1 MEPNAE
7 RAFLETARS
16 RLIVHLP
23 GQVRTCL
30 DVLNDQQ
37 IWWRANE
44 SSNAIGNLVL
54 HCIGSTRYYIGHI
67 VGGRDF
73 ERDRDGEF
81 AERRE
86 LARAELQARL
96 DLAMREADE
105 VLAAFDPG
113 RLLEGAGRAPQPSTF
128 LQVIGMQLVHYATHA
143 GQVVFATKLLKA
155 DALDD
160 VWKRT
165 PGG

>member
-7 RAFLETARS
+7 SAFLETARS
-16 RLIVHLP
+16 RLTVHLP

-67 VGGRDF
+67 VGERDF
-73 ERDRDGEF
+73 VRDRDGEF

-86 LARAELQARL
+86 IVRAELQARL
-96 DLAMREADE
+96 DLAVQEADE

-113 RLLEGAGRAPQPSTF
+113 RLLERADRAPKPSTF
-128 LQVIGMQLVHYATHA
+128 LQVIGMQLVHCATHA
-143 GQVVFATKLLKA
+143 GQIVFATKLLKA
-155 DALDD
+155 DVLDD

>member
-1 MEPNAE
+1 MEPTAE

-16 RLIVHLP
+16 RLIVHLT

-44 SSNAIGNLVL
+44 TSNAVGNLVL
-54 HCIGSTRYYIGHI
+54 HCIGSTRFYIGHV
-67 VGGRDF
+67 VGDRDF
-73 ERDRDGEF
+73 VRDRDGEF

-86 LARAELQARL
+86 ISAAELRARL
-96 DLAMREADE
+96 DLAITEADE
-105 VLAAFDPG
+105 VLAAFDPA
-113 RLLEGAGRAPQPSTF
+113 RLLEETDRTTQPSTF
-128 LQVIGMQLVHYATHA
+128 LNVIGMQLVHYATHT
-143 GQVVFATKLLKA
+143 GQIVFATKLLKA

-165 PGG
+165 PGH